1 MERKELTEGI
11 LRLTMLI
18 QEKYPELMKYL
29 SELQE
34 TLPVDKHPEVDSH
47 ALEKYYETLDN
58 MIMDYRMEHPELG

>member
-1 MERKELTEGI
+1 
-11 LRLTMLI
+11 
-18 QEKYPELMKYL
+18 MKYL